1 MPGKTYA
8 NYIFDLYG
16 TLIDI
21 RTDEGRYE
29 LWQKMAEIYACYG
42 AWYTAD
48 RLRENYHRF
57 CAEEEEKMRR
67 ENGVLYPEIM
77 LDEVFVRLL
86 AEADPAPAKLPAE
99 IPAWTFGIANTFRIL
114 SRDRFG
120 VYPGVFDALNRLRS
134 EGRKIFLLSNAQ
146 GIFTRTELAVTGLQ
160 DCFDDI
166 WISSEIGIR
175 KPQPEFLQSLLRAW
189 DLGPDD
195 TVLIGNDIG
204 SDVRIAD
211 LCGIDSVFLNTS
223 GFSRG
228 SVSGQMRASGIQR
241 RDRVRIL
248 ESGDLNGLFREVQ

>member
-1 MPGKTYA
+1 MAEKTYG

-21 RTDEGRYE
+21 RTDEGRHE

-42 AWYTAD
+42 AFYSAD

-67 ENGVLYPEIM
+67 ENGDPFPEIM

-86 AEADPAPAKLPAE
+86 AEADPAPERLPAE

-114 SRDRFG
+114 SRYRFG
-120 VYPGVFDALNRLRS
+120 VYPGVFDTLNRLKS
-134 EGRKIFLLSNAQ
+134 GGKKIFLLSNAQ

-189 DLGPDD
+189 DLDPSD
-195 TVLIGNDIG
+195 TVVIGNDIG
-204 SDVRIAD
+204 SDILVAD
-211 LCGIDSVFLNTS
+211 RCGTDSVFLNTS

-228 SVSGQMRASGIQR
+228 SVSGQMMAYGVGRPE
-241 RDRVRIL
+241 RVRIL
-248 ESGDLNGLFREVQ
+248 QSGDLTDLFRAE